1 MKATA
6 GSFAVGWYNM
16 TSFFWFTEHALS
28 RLQHDRLNEQ
38 DARNVIADPLSIKAG
53 KEKDMFVFRG
63 RARDG
68 RIIRVV
74 LESGYRV
81 VTAHVDRNSQVE
93 D

>member
-1 MKATA
+1 
-6 GSFAVGWYNM
+6 M
-16 TSFFWFTEHALS
+16 TSFFWFTEHSLD
-28 RLQHDRLNEQ
+28 RLQSDGLEEQ

-53 KEKDMFVFRG
+53 RKNNTFIFRG

-93 D
+93 E